1 MLSAPQENC
10 TWKERCTQMRIL
22 LAEDET
28 EIAKGLKYL
37 LEKNRFAVDIVQDGV
52 EALDYFEEISYDV
65 VILDIMMPRMDGLEV
80 LRTIRAKGYSV
91 PVLMLTAK
99 AEIEDRVTG
108 LEAGADDYL
117 PKPFSTRELIA
128 RVKALSR
135 RNEAYTENV
144 ISFGGVTL
152 DCNRYVLTCGEKEI
166 RLNNKEYQL
175 AELFFRHPHCVFSS
189 ERLME
194 IVWGMDSTAEINV
207 VWTTIGFVRR
217 KLKEIGAS
225 IEIKTVRGAGYALE
239 EGK

>member
-1 MLSAPQENC
+1 
-10 TWKERCTQMRIL
+10 MRIL

-80 LRTIRAKGYSV
+80 LRTIRAKGSSV

-135 RNEAYTENV
+135 RNEA
-144 ISFGGVTL
+144 
-152 DCNRYVLTCGEKEI
+152 
-166 RLNNKEYQL
+166 
-175 AELFFRHPHCVFSS
+175 
-189 ERLME
+189 
-194 IVWGMDSTAEINV
+194 
-207 VWTTIGFVRR
+207 
-217 KLKEIGAS
+217 
-225 IEIKTVRGAGYALE
+225 
-239 EGK
+239 